1 MLGTK
6 TRKKIMQ
13 LLVQGRYHDWVR
25 LYYFNEKVTKTKNWI
40 FYMHM
45 AAFVENI
52 ADLTFSGCVGNVQG
66 RGLLR
71 QYNPVYRYIENETFH
86 KERKY
91 RERKF

>member
-1 MLGTK
+1 
-6 TRKKIMQ
+6 
-13 LLVQGRYHDWVR
+13 
-25 LYYFNEKVTKTKNWI
+25 
-40 FYMHM
+40 MHM

-71 QYNPVYRYIENETFH
+71 QYNPVYRFIENETFH

>member
-1 MLGTK
+1 
-6 TRKKIMQ
+6 
-13 LLVQGRYHDWVR
+13 
-25 LYYFNEKVTKTKNWI
+25 
-40 FYMHM
+40 MHM

-52 ADLTFSGCVGNVQG
+52 ADLTFSGCVDNVKG

>member
-1 MLGTK
+1 
-6 TRKKIMQ
+6 
-13 LLVQGRYHDWVR
+13 
-25 LYYFNEKVTKTKNWI
+25 
-40 FYMHM
+40 MHM

-52 ADLTFSGCVGNVQG
+52 VDLTFSGCVGNVQG

-71 QYNPVYRYIENETFH
+71 QCNPVYRYIENETFH